1 MRNNRED
8 MESYCGEAVGP
19 MLVHE
24 LVNGGKDDKL
34 VFGGKHGVTYGQL
47 QAKVGQYRDFLFAQG
62 VRPGDRVGLFAKN
75 SPEFV
80 YTYLAVASLRAAV
93 VPLNFLLAAPEIAYI
108 VQDAG
113 MRTLVTMGRLDLDE
127 ALAAYGYKEPLR
139 QLVIGEFAGRLPA
152 AAPEPPPG
160 IGTADEDEVCAII
173 YTSGTTGKPKGAM
186 LSHRNLVSDVLSFTA
201 KLPVDG
207 EDVVLCVLPMYHGFS
222 WTCPVLGSLL
232 KGATIVIA
240 DTFTKEI
247 VATVRDNAV
256 TIVYAIP
263 AMYAVLINWA
273 EPADFR
279 TVKLF
284 ASGGASL
291 PAALLAKFKEKF
303 GCNIFEGYGLS
314 EAAPA
319 VCFNPPC
326 KTKPGSIGQALPGNE
341 VRVADERGNVLPVG
355 VCGEL
360 QVRGPNVMKGYYNR
374 PADTAAAIVD
384 GWLHTGDV
392 AYMDEEGYFFIMDR
406 LKDMIVISGENV
418 YPREVEEVLTAHPA
432 IAEAAVIGIDDRVR
446 GQTVAAALVLREGA
460 ALDEKDLRRFLLRNL
475 AVYKVPRVFAAVAAL
490 PKNSLGKVLKPAL
503 RQQAGEIFARGGG
516 R

>member
-1 MRNNRED
+1 
-8 MESYCGEAVGP
+8 

-24 LVNGGKDDKL
+24 LVNRGQSDKT
-34 VFGGKHGVTYGQL
+34 VFGGKHGVTYGEL
-47 QAKVGQYRDFLFAQG
+47 QAKVRQYRDFLYGQG
-62 VRPGDRVGLFAKN
+62 VRPGDRMGLFAKN

-80 YTYLAVASLRAAV
+80 YTYLAVASLRAVV
-93 VPLNFLLAAPEIAYI
+93 VPLNFLLAAPEIAFI

-127 ALAAYGYKEPLR
+127 ALAAYGYRERLE
-139 QLVIGEFAGRLPA
+139 QLIIGEFAPRLPA
-152 AAPEPPPG
+152 ATEELRE
-160 IGTADEDEVCAII
+160 IGAADEDEVCAII
-173 YTSGTTGKPKGAM
+173 YTSGTTGRPKGAM
-186 LSHRNLVSDVLSFTA
+186 LSHRNLISNVLSFTA
-201 KLPVDG
+201 KLPVGAADT
-207 EDVVLCVLPMYHGFS
+207 VLCVLPMYHGFA

-232 KGATIVIA
+232 QGATIVIA

-279 TVKLF
+279 TVTLF

-291 PAALLAKFKEKF
+291 PEALLARFKAKF
-303 GCNIFEGYGLS
+303 GCNIYEGYGLS
-314 EAAPA
+314 EASPA
-319 VCFNPPC
+319 VCFNPPA

-341 VRVADERGNVLPVG
+341 VRVADEQGNDVPVG

-360 QVRGPNVMKGYYNR
+360 LVRGPNVMKGYYNR
-374 PADTAAAIVD
+374 PAETAAAIVD

-392 AYMDEEGYFFIMDR
+392 ACRDEEGYFFIKDR

-418 YPREVEEVLTAHPA
+418 YPREVEEVLGAYPA

-460 ALDEKDLRRFLLRNL
+460 ALDEKDLRKFLLKNL
-475 AVYKVPRVFAAVAAL
+475 AAYKVPRVFAAVAAL
-490 PKNSLGKVLKPAL
+490 PKNALGKVLKPAL
-503 RQQAGEIFARGGG
+503 RQQAGEIFARGGAKG
-516 R
+516 